1 MRTVTTTAGVL
12 LGLFLTP
19 LPAIAQ
25 SFEIVGT
32 RAQGM
37 AGAFVGMADD
47 ASAVYWNPA
56 GLAGGAYFSLV
67 LDGGSSRAV
76 PDSNDIAASGRSG
89 WLLALTTP
97 ALGLSYYRLQST
109 IVRPPPVAPANLFQV
124 DALVSQ
130 HVGAT
135 LVQSLSDGLAV
146 GTTLKL

>member
-12 LGLFLTP
+12 LGLFLMAP
-19 LPAIAQ
+19 HAGAQ
-25 SFEIVGT
+25 SFEAVGT

-67 LDGGSSRAV
+67 LDGGASRAL
-76 PDSNDIAASGRSG
+76 PDSSDPAASSRSG

-109 IVRPPPVAPANLFQV
+109 IVRPPPVVPANVFQV
-124 DALVSQ
+124 DSLVTQ

-135 LVQSLSDGLAV
+135 LVQ
-146 GTTLKL
+146 